1 MSPQLRFYAY
11 TVGDEDRDA
20 LKRQLWRGEAPERKS
35 ILVLSQEQQPWL
47 DFFSHC
53 FVSVEMLFFYCK
65 RFLCCNLFLGESF
78 RNSNMKCSTIY
89 IDGIQYFSPQTKWWG
104 NFGGWTWADWSG
116 GLGIPGFKKLFGAFH
131 ARCRLGDFL
140 ISLKFVHVDIP
151 PPKKKTTH
159 IILWKER
166 LCLKKTSCWVSI
178 LS

>member
-47 DFFSHC
+47 VFSHTVLWVYRCC
-53 FVSVEMLFFYCK
+53 FFTVNVFFVAIHVWGVVLKFKYEIYEMFYQ
-65 RFLCCNLFLGESF
+65 L
-78 RNSNMKCSTIY
+78 
-89 IDGIQYFSPQTKWWG
+89 DGIQHFFSQTKWWG
-104 NFGGWTWADWSG
+104 LFWWVDWADWSG
-116 GLGIPGFKKLFGAFH
+116 GLGILGFKKLFGAFH

-140 ISLKFVHVDIP
+140 ISLKFVHVDIHP
-151 PPKKKTTH
+151 PPKKKTYYMMKGET
-159 IILWKER
+159 L
-166 LCLKKTSCWVSI
+166 LKKKLRAVNI